1 MFKLMGKK
9 IITILLKIFLLN
21 WPYDI
26 SDDKSYVD
34 NEFQDSFDDGND
46 DLLASMDIEQEA
58 VRPSVEVNTDPTIQ
72 GN

>member
-9 IITILLKIFLLN
+9 IITILRKLFLLN

-34 NEFQDSFDDGND
+34 NELLDSFDDGND

-58 VRPSVEVNTDPTIQ
+58 VRPSVEDVTGPTIP